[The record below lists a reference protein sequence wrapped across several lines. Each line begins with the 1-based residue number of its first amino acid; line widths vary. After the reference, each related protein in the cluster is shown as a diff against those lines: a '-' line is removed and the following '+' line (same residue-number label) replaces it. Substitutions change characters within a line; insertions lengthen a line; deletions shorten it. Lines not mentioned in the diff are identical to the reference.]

1 MKQWY
6 DQIELSLCNNSNPA
20 RLYGYVNRKMK
31 TRYSIPTLKT
41 ADSNIASSDKDKAN
55 MLNDVFHKVFTVD
68 NNIKVNLAS
77 FSTYQLPPMADI
89 EVAPEDIV
97 KSVNNLKGSLYR
109 TPDNIPAYFFK
120 EIASSILPILAH
132 LFNLTLSTGS
142 KPSQWKKAIITPIY
156 KKGPLTLHLTT
167 DLFLLPL

>member
-1 MKQWY
+1 M
-6 DQIELSLCNNSNPA
+6 C
-20 RLYGYVNRKMK
+20 K
-31 TRYSIPTLKT
+31 TFGTPLV
-41 ADSNIASSDKDKAN
+41 ASSDKDKAD

-68 NNIKVNLAS
+68 NNIKVNLAT
-77 FSTYQLPPMADI
+77 FPHQLPPMADI

-97 KSVNNLKGSLYR
+97 KSVNNLKGSLSR

-142 KPSQWKKAIITPIY
+142 IPSQWKKSYHNT
-156 KKGPLTLHLTT
+156 HL
-167 DLFLLPL
+167 